1 MGEVHDH
8 AQLLHALDH
17 LPAQRGEATLLEAVG
32 RSGHRVVEKM
42 RGPHHAK
49 PRLEKTIAQRRTVDP
64 SQSYVAS
71 LHAKGLP
78 QIARK
83 LGEEGVEAAIAT
95 LSGDDGELVGEAADI
110 LFHLLVALDAR
121 DIEFADVLAELD
133 RREGV
138 SGIEEKASRS
148 A

>member
-1 MGEVHDH
+1 MEP
-8 AQLLHALDH
+8 L
-17 LPAQRGEATLLEAVG
+17 
-32 RSGHRVVEKM
+32 S
-42 RGPHHAK
+42 
-49 PRLEKTIAQRRTVDP
+49 RLEQTIAQRRTADP

-83 LGEEGVEAAIAT
+83 LGEEGVEAAVAV
-95 LSGDDGELVGEAADI
+95 LSGSAEELTGEAADI

-121 DIEFADVLAELD
+121 GIGFDRVLKELD
-133 RREGV
+133 RRDGI
-138 SGIEEKASRS
+138 SGIAEKASRS

>member
-1 MGEVHDH
+1 MD
-8 AQLLHALDH
+8 
-17 LPAQRGEATLLEAVG
+17 TL
-32 RSGHRVVEKM
+32 S
-42 RGPHHAK
+42 
-49 PRLEKTIAQRRTVDP
+49 RLERTVAERRAADP

-83 LGEEGVEAAIAT
+83 LGEEGVEAAVAT
-95 LSGDDGELVGEAADI
+95 LSGSRGELVGEAADI
-110 LFHLLVALDAR
+110 LFHLVVALQAR
-121 DIEFADVLAELD
+121 DIPLAAVLAELD
-133 RREGV
+133 RREGR

>member
-1 MGEVHDH
+1 MD
-8 AQLLHALDH
+8 
-17 LPAQRGEATLLEAVG
+17 TL
-32 RSGHRVVEKM
+32 S
-42 RGPHHAK
+42 
-49 PRLEKTIAQRRTVDP
+49 RLERTVAERRTADP

-83 LGEEGVEAAIAT
+83 LGEEGVEAAVAT
-95 LSGDDGELVGEAADI
+95 LSGSHHELVGEAADI
-110 LFHLLVALDAR
+110 LFHLVVALQAR
-121 DIEFADVLAELD
+121 DIPLAAVLAELD
-133 RREGV
+133 RREGR

>member
-1 MGEVHDH
+1 MDTLSRL
-8 AQLLHALDH
+8 AQ
-17 LPAQRGEATLLEAVG
+17 
-32 RSGHRVVEKM
+32 
-42 RGPHHAK
+42 
-49 PRLEKTIAQRRTVDP
+49 TIAQRRAADP
-64 SQSYVAS
+64 SHSYVAS

>member
-1 MGEVHDH
+1 MD
-8 AQLLHALDH
+8 
-17 LPAQRGEATLLEAVG
+17 TL
-32 RSGHRVVEKM
+32 S
-42 RGPHHAK
+42 
-49 PRLEKTIAQRRTVDP
+49 RLERTVAERRTADP

-83 LGEEGVEAAIAT
+83 LGEEGVEAAVAT
-95 LSGDDGELVGEAADI
+95 LSGSHGELVGEAADI
-110 LFHLLVALDAR
+110 LFHLVVALQAR
-121 DIEFADVLAELD
+121 DIPLAAVLAELD
-133 RREGV
+133 RREGR

>member
-1 MGEVHDH
+1 MD
-8 AQLLHALDH
+8 
-17 LPAQRGEATLLEAVG
+17 TL
-32 RSGHRVVEKM
+32 S
-42 RGPHHAK
+42 
-49 PRLEKTIAQRRTVDP
+49 RLERTVAERRAANP

-83 LGEEGVEAAIAT
+83 LGEEGVEAAVAT
-95 LSGDDGELVGEAADI
+95 LSGSHDELVGEAADI
-110 LFHLLVALDAR
+110 LFHLVVALQAR
-121 DIEFADVLAELD
+121 DIPLAAVLAELD
-133 RREGV
+133 RREGR

>member
-1 MGEVHDH
+1 MD
-8 AQLLHALDH
+8 
-17 LPAQRGEATLLEAVG
+17 TL
-32 RSGHRVVEKM
+32 S
-42 RGPHHAK
+42 
-49 PRLEKTIAQRRTVDP
+49 RLERTVAERRAADP

-83 LGEEGVEAAIAT
+83 LGEEGVEAALAT
-95 LSGDDGELVGEAADI
+95 LSGSHDELVGEAADI
-110 LFHLLVALDAR
+110 LFHLVVALQAR
-121 DIEFADVLAELD
+121 DIPLAAVLAELD
-133 RREGV
+133 RREGR